1 MAHPQIDQA
10 LDLLY
15 SGDTAGA
22 EVLLQEAGGGKLEPP
37 TQLPHLDQA
46 AFFEALG
53 GIKLAKQDGPGAEAA
68 FRSMIQHE
76 EKGGADKSGHATSYA
91 KLAEALCL
99 ADKHDD
105 SLAEFTKALTM
116 KEAAGAAPTTLLNL
130 IYRFADALFRK
141 GKHKDAAAHF
151 EKAVSYGEK
160 SGADASTLA
169 NLVMYQADA
178 LKHYIAPLFGSVRL
192 QKQMQ
197 GKNVPPQVLLLEQ
210 QLEGQYKQAIGLYQ
224 KAAELAEKAAMS
236 PEFKLAIARAQG
248 ELHNDA
254 GRPVKAVMARKKVIE
269 LAEKLKV
276 DALELGFMY
285 HGLGESTKAMDNAA
299 EAIEAYRKAIAL
311 KEKGK
316 ADAVSLGKSWYSL
329 GDCLGEAKKLDAA
342 LEAFTK
348 ARDLEDN
355 SGATDDN
362 HKLRRKK
369 YWGAVAIVLQAT
381 GKEAEAKEAQKKADA
396 I

>member
-22 EVLLQEAGGGKLEPP
+22 EVLLQEAGHGKLEPP
-37 TQLPHLDQA
+37 PQLPHLDQA

-53 GIKLAKQDGPGAEAA
+53 GIKLARQDGPGAEAA

-76 EKGGADKSGHATSYA
+76 EKGGAETSGHATSYA
-91 KLAEALCL
+91 KLAEALL
-99 ADKHDD
+99 VADRHDD

-141 GKHKDAAAHF
+141 GKFKDAAAHF
-151 EKAVSYGEK
+151 DKAIHYAET
-160 SGADASTLA
+160 SGADAATLA
-169 NLVMYQADA
+169 NLAMYHAES
-178 LKHYIAPLFGSVRL
+178 LKHYTAPLFGSVRM

-210 QLEGQYKQAIGLYQ
+210 QLEGQYKQAIALYQ
-224 KAAELAEKAAMS
+224 KAAELAEKAAMT
-236 PEFKLAIARAQG
+236 PEFKLAVQRALG
-248 ELHNDA
+248 EMHSDA

-269 LAEKLKV
+269 QAEKLKV
-276 DALELGFMY
+276 DTLELGFMY
-285 HGLGESTKAMDNAA
+285 HGLGESTKAMNQPA
-299 EAIEAYRKAIAL
+299 EAAEAYRKAIAL

-329 GDCLGEAKKLDAA
+329 GECLGEGKKLEAA

-348 ARDLEDN
+348 ARDLEDG
-355 SGATDDN
+355 SGATDEN
-362 HKLRRKK
+362 HKMRRKK